1 MDMKKYLKCI
11 AASAA
16 LFLAASAPSM
26 SLVSCSGS
34 GSYDSVAEKVE
45 NRDSLSQKD
54 YGRMFDYVD
63 EAMDAVDNVSE
74 KYKDDPA
81 KLQTEMTAVNEKYG
95 HLESFVNAITE
106 ADNRG
111 KLDKDNAAKLERL
124 QRRMLKMMGLD
135 PDELM
140 KTTEKAPDAEDI

>member
-1 MDMKKYLKCI
+1 MDMKKILKCI

-16 LFLAASAPSM
+16 LFLAAVPSM

-63 EAMDAVDNVSE
+63 EAMDAVDNVAE

-81 KLQTEMTAVNEKYG
+81 KLQTEMAAVNEKYG

-140 KTTEKAPDAEDI
+140 RASEKAPDAENI

>member
-16 LFLAASAPSM
+16 LFLTAVPSM

-74 KYKDDPA
+74 KYKDDPV
-81 KLQTEMTAVNEKYG
+81 KLQKEMTAVNEKYG

>member
-1 MDMKKYLKCI
+1 MKKILKCI

-16 LFLAASAPSM
+16 LFMTAVPSM

-74 KYKDDPA
+74 KYKDDPV
-81 KLQTEMTAVNEKYG
+81 KLQKEMTAVNEKYG

-140 KTTEKAPDAEDI
+140 KATEKAPDAENI

>member
-1 MDMKKYLKCI
+1 MKKTLKCI

-16 LFLAASAPSM
+16 LFLAAAPSM
-26 SLVSCSGS
+26 TLVSCSGS

-63 EAMDAVDNVSE
+63 EAMDAVDNLSE
-74 KYKDDPA
+74 KYKDDPV
-81 KLQTEMTAVNEKYG
+81 KLQKEMTAVNEKYG

-140 KTTEKAPDAEDI
+140 KATEKAPDAENI

>member
-1 MDMKKYLKCI
+1 MKKILKCI

-16 LFLAASAPSM
+16 LFLTAVPSM

-74 KYKDDPA
+74 KYKDDPV
-81 KLQTEMTAVNEKYG
+81 KLQKEMTAVNEKYG

-140 KTTEKAPDAEDI
+140 KATEKAPDAENI

>member
-1 MDMKKYLKCI
+1 MKKILKCI

-16 LFLAASAPSM
+16 LFLAAVPSM

-63 EAMDAVDNVSE
+63 EAMDAVDNVAE
-74 KYKDDPA
+74 KYKDDPV
-81 KLQTEMTAVNEKYG
+81 KLQKEMTAVNEKYG

>member
-1 MDMKKYLKCI
+1 MKKILKCI

-16 LFLAASAPSM
+16 LFLTAVPSM

-74 KYKDDPA
+74 KYKDDPV
-81 KLQTEMTAVNEKYG
+81 KLQKEMTAVNEKYG

-111 KLDKDNAAKLERL
+111 KLDKDNADKLEHLQHRL
-124 QRRMLKMMGLD
+124 LKMMGLD
-135 PDELM
+135 PDELI
-140 KTTEKAPDAEDI
+140 KATEKAPDAENI

>member
-1 MDMKKYLKCI
+1 MDMKKILKCI

-16 LFLAASAPSM
+16 LFLTAVPSM

-74 KYKDDPA
+74 KYKDDPV
-81 KLQTEMTAVNEKYG
+81 KLQKEMTAVNEKYG

-140 KTTEKAPDAEDI
+140 KATEKAPDAENI

>member
-1 MDMKKYLKCI
+1 MKKILKCI

-16 LFLAASAPSM
+16 LFLAAVPSM

-74 KYKDDPA
+74 KYKDDPV
-81 KLQTEMTAVNEKYG
+81 KLQKEMTAVNEKYG

>member
-1 MDMKKYLKCI
+1 MKKFLKCI

-16 LFLAASAPSM
+16 LFLTAAPSM

-54 YGRMFDYVD
+54 YGKMFDYVD
-63 EAMDAVDNVSE
+63 ESMDAVDNVSE
-74 KYKDDPA
+74 KYKNDPV
-81 KLQTEMTAVNEKYG
+81 KLQKEMTAVNEKYG

>member
-1 MDMKKYLKCI
+1 MKKILKCI

-16 LFLAASAPSM
+16 LFLAAVPSM

-74 KYKDDPA
+74 KYKDDPV
-81 KLQTEMTAVNEKYG
+81 KLQKEMTAVNEKYG
-95 HLESFVNAITE
+95 YLESFVNAITE